1 MHNYWLI
8 FFTFGDRKGCKFI
21 KHALHERKPD
31 HRGRAFF
38 CFYIPRKTKVNLSA
52 LFARDYVRSTN

>member
-21 KHALHERKPD
+21 KHALHERNPTTV
-31 HRGRAFF
+31 AWL
-38 CFYIPRKTKVNLSA
+38 FYCLELVVIFPIPIGVNDEA
-52 LFARDYVRSTN
+52 EV

>member
-31 HRGRAFF
+31 HRGRAF
-38 CFYIPRKTKVNLSA
+38 L
-52 LFARDYVRSTN
+52 LFRTRSYLPHPNRRERRSRSLIA